1 MVDTLEAI
9 DKKMDWIV
17 GDNDAVKELLGYEVI
32 PNESHYE
39 SGYRVCRHLPNTK
52 EDMES
57 LDVMH

>member
-39 SGYRVCRHLPNTK
+39 SGYRVRRQLPNTK
-52 EDMES
+52 DMES
-57 LDVMH
+57 LDVKH